1 MDSSHMPRRPR
12 PGPFDRPAA
21 ELGHAPEGVG
31 RMNSMGIGAPL
42 ARIEDIRL
50 VTGNGRFAN
59 NVTVPGQL
67 RGYVL
72 RSPLG
77 HARIRSIDVSG
88 ALEVPGLVAVLT
100 GEDYARDG
108 LGDMPCVSIPPTIK
122 GGAYQAV

>member
-1 MDSSHMPRRPR
+1 MPRRPR

-88 ALEVPGLVAVLT
+88 ALEPVQRRIEAPLLEVEIAV
-100 GEDYARDG
+100 RPPPR
-108 LGDMPCVSIPPTIK
+108 LGDNL
-122 GGAYQAV
+122 